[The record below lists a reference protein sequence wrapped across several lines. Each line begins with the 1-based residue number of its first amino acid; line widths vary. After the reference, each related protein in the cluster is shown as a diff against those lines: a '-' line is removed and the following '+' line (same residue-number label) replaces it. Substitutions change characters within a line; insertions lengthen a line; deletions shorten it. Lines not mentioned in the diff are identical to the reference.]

1 MARFA
6 VHMERAD
13 ERRACGADDQP
24 GHERRQRFVNVNDV
38 ERSAREPAD
47 RGEAAWIDAKPRFR
61 AAERDQD
68 RTPQRVFAVR
78 QWT

>member
-13 ERRACGADDQP
+13 ERRACGADDEP
-24 GHERRQRFVNVNDV
+24 RHERRQRLVNVDDV
-38 ERSAREPAD
+38 ERSASEPAH
-47 RGEAAWIDAKPRFR
+47 RGEAAWIDAEPRFR
-61 AAERDQD
+61 AAERDED